1 MEVDGQLRM
10 LSDQQQGT
18 AANLPVAQLV
28 VLERG
33 GWNAQQVGELRPAE
47 AKAFPQLAQALAA
60 LVIELGD
67 GFVALRG
74 RFFHVRAFWW

>member
-1 MEVDGQLRM
+1 
-10 LSDQQQGT
+10 
-18 AANLPVAQLV
+18 
-28 VLERG
+28 
-33 GWNAQQVGELRPAE
+33 
-47 AKAFPQLAQALAA
+47 LAQALAA